1 MKELFYPI
9 YYTALGID
17 LLPVCLY
24 LIQPK
29 KSKFGKT
36 LFLFVLASAFTQWV
50 SYGIVIMGYSNLW
63 LVNFYILVEFCLLF
77 FIYKQLLSG
86 SRFFH
91 MTTILFFV
99 LSGVYMIEF
108 KLDTLMYYSMILYQC
123 VFIFFSVLVFITQL
137 KSSHEQNKEYKGYLY
152 FNSSILLY
160 FLSTIILFISYN
172 KINSSNIEIWNLH
185 NIYEILFKLILT
197 YSIWQLPKISR

>member
-1 MKELFYPI
+1 
-9 YYTALGID
+9 
-17 LLPVCLY
+17 LY
-24 LIQPK
+24 LVQPK

-50 SYGIVIMGYSNLW
+50 SYGIVVMGYSNLW

-77 FIYKQLLSG
+77 FIYKQLLVG
-86 SRFFH
+86 SKFFH
-91 MTTILFFV
+91 LTTILFFV
-99 LSGVYMIEF
+99 LLGVYVIEF
-108 KLDTLMYYSMILYQC
+108 KLDTLMYYSMILHQC
-123 VFIFFSVLVFITQL
+123 VFIFLSVLVFLAKL

-172 KINSSNIEIWNLH
+172 KLNSSNIEIWNIH
-185 NIYEILFKLILT
+185 NLFEIIFKLLIT
-197 YSIWQLPKISR
+197 YSIWHLPKTSH

>member
-29 KSKFGKT
+29 KSNFGKM
-36 LFLFVLASAFTQWV
+36 LFLFVLSSAFTQWV

-86 SRFFH
+86 SRFFYL
-91 MTTILFFV
+91 TTILFFV

-185 NIYEILFKLILT
+185 NIFEILFKLILT

>member
-91 MTTILFFV
+91 LTTILFFV

-185 NIYEILFKLILT
+185 NIFEILFKLILT